1 MRRFFVPLS
10 TCAFAA
16 GLLLASCTLLIAA
29 EEPAITPEQE
39 VFFESKIRPLL
50 VTHCIECHG
59 AAKQE
64 SGLRLDSRTSL
75 LAGGATGEVAA
86 IPGDA
91 DKSLLMRVVRHQG
104 DIQMP
109 PEKKLDDADITLL
122 ATWVSSGLP
131 WPKSAEGAPKPL
143 STEEKVV
150 AARTTMWSLQPI
162 VDPPLPAV
170 KQADWPR
177 AKFDHYVLARLEAA
191 GLTPSP
197 EAPRATWL
205 RRVSFDLTGLP
216 PTAEEVANFEADQTP
231 QAYETVVER
240 LLASPRYGERWA
252 RHWLDVARYGDTRGY
267 AFQKERKY
275 PYSYTYRDYVINAF
289 NNDLPY
295 DRFVKEQIAA
305 DLLPDHDSADLAALG
320 LLTTGRRFNRNEDDI
335 DDLID
340 VVTRGFLGL
349 SVACARCHDHKYDA
363 IPTDDYYSLYG
374 VFASIEEPGELP
386 LIGEPT
392 ENEAY
397 SKFMAELEKRQA
409 AARDYESAEHAKNVT
424 QAVDTAADYLAR
436 IAAGGNSNLLDKLS
450 FLALKEPDIRPRLL
464 ERWKRYLDE
473 NAKDD
478 HATLGVWK
486 QLATLKEDEFTTA
499 GKEKLD
505 ALLARGEGTDA
516 GQINPLLKAALE
528 KERPT
533 SGVQLARTYGELLKE
548 VVKKY
553 RETGANK
560 EAFDKLAPPE
570 KELAKLVVDEKS
582 PPQLPREEAGRFLS
596 RAQRNRFQELER
608 QAKTLEATS
617 PAAPPRAMAVVE
629 RPQPNNPRV
638 FIRGNPGRPGKAVPR
653 QYLAVLSPSER
664 VPYPQKQ
671 SGRLELANE
680 ITSPENPLTR
690 RVIINRL
697 WMYHFGEPLV
707 GTPSDFGIRAEVP
720 TQPEVLDSLSTLL
733 LEKGWSLKAIHREIV
748 LSATY
753 RQVSSDREDGRAI
766 DPENRLL
773 WRMNR
778 RRLEWEP
785 MRDTLLFVSGSLD
798 TTMGGRPVELT
809 GNDPSNRRAVYGF
822 IDRQDLPNLFRVF
835 DIASPDQH
843 APRRPRTT
851 VPQQA
856 LFLMNNPF
864 VIKQAQAIVTSVEKN
879 TAASRD
885 ERVTAMYQMI
895 LARKPDDVEMKIA
908 TDFIEQSS
916 QQEGGEVKLNAW
928 QQLAQLLLLTNE
940 LAFVD

>member
-1 MRRFFVPLS
+1 MRYFS
-10 TCAFAA
+10 WA
-16 GLLLASCTLLIAA
+16 LLIAVMVGGPLA
-29 EEPAITPEQE
+29 PLVRADEPKITPEQE

-64 SGLRLDSRTSL
+64 SGLRLDSRAAM
-75 LAGGATGEVAA
+75 LAGGATGEVGAV
-86 IPGDA
+86 PGEA
-91 DKSLLMRVVRHQG
+91 DKSLLIRAVRHQG

-109 PEKKLDDADITLL
+109 PEKKLDDRDIELL
-122 ATWVSSGLP
+122 ATWVTSGMP
-131 WPKSAEGAPKPL
+131 WPKSAAETKPL
-143 STEEKVV
+143 TAEEKVL
-150 AARTTMWSLQPI
+150 AARSTMWSLQPI
-162 VDPPLPAV
+162 VDPPLPAI
-170 KQADWPR
+170 KQTTWPR
-177 AKFDHYVLARLEAA
+177 AKFDHHILARLEAA
-191 GLTPSP
+191 NLAPSA
-197 EAPRATWL
+197 EAPRATYL
-205 RRVSFDLTGLP
+205 RRVSYDLTGLP
-216 PTAEEVANFEADQTP
+216 PTADEIAAFESDATP
-231 QAYETVVER
+231 QAYEKVVDN
-240 LLASPRYGERWA
+240 LLASPAYGERWA

-267 AFQKERKY
+267 AFQRERKY
-275 PYSYTYRDYVINAF
+275 PYSYTYRDYVINAL
-289 NNDLPY
+289 NDDIPY

-305 DLLPDHDSADLAALG
+305 DLLPDHDSSDLAALG

-374 VFASIEEPGELP
+374 VFASIQEPGELP
-386 LIGEPT
+386 LIGQPT

-397 SKFMAELEKRQA
+397 TKFMAELEKRQA
-409 AARDYESAEHAKNVT
+409 EARDYENAEHAKNVT
-424 QAVDTAADYLAR
+424 QAVDSAADYLAR

-450 FLALKEPDIRPRLL
+450 FLSLKEPDIRRPLQ

-486 QLATLKEDEFTTA
+486 QLATLKEDEFA
-499 GKEKLD
+499 GPGKEKLD
-505 ALLARGEGTDA
+505 ALLARPEGIDA
-516 GQINPLLKAALE
+516 GQINPLLKAAIE

-533 SGVQLARTYGELLKE
+533 SGVQLARTYGEAIKE

-560 EAFDKLAPPE
+560 EALDKLAPAE

-582 PPQLPREEAGRFLS
+582 PPQIPREDARRYFT
-596 RAQRNRFQELER
+596 RAQRNRFDELER
-608 QAKTLEATS
+608 KAKSLEATS
-617 PAAPPRAMAVVE
+617 PAAPPRAMVVAE
-629 RPQPNNPRV
+629 RPQPNNPHV

-653 QYLAVLSPSER
+653 QYLAVLSASER
-664 VPYPQKQ
+664 IPYPQNQ
-671 SGRLELANE
+671 SGRLELANQ
-680 ITSPENPLTR
+680 IVDPANPLTR

-720 TQPEVLDSLSTLL
+720 SQPEVLDTLASLL
-733 LEKGWSLKAIHREIV
+733 LEKNWSLKAVHREIV

-753 RQVSSDREDGRAI
+753 RQSSADREEARKV
-766 DPENRLL
+766 DPENRLM

-785 MRDTLLFVSGSLD
+785 LRDTLLFVSGNLD
-798 TTMGGRPVELT
+798 RTLGGRAVELT
-809 GNDPSNRRAVYGF
+809 GANPSNRRAVYGF

-856 LFLMNNPF
+856 LFLMNSPF
-864 VIKQAQAIVTSVEKN
+864 VVTQAQSIVAALEKR
-879 TAASRD
+879 TEESTQQRI
-885 ERVTAMYQMI
+885 VSMYKMI
-895 LARKPDDVEMKIA
+895 LARSPDATEQKIA
-908 TDFIEQSS
+908 ADFIEQSG
-916 QQEGGEVKLNAW
+916 QTPPDQAKINPW
-928 QQLAQLLLLTNE
+928 QQLAQILLLTNE